1 MEFTQPHHA
10 LENIKQADLKSV
22 HSPPPS
28 FTTIYDLLCNN
39 PQLQKKAL
47 STWLT
52 LMLTLNEDTLVSQ
65 LNMLRNVCFIQTW
78 CYFCSHF
85 RAHRL
90 LCDNWGS
97 QIHLLYYGVLS
108 HLCIQQ
114 GAIATWLISR
124 YDKHH
129 NYPSTSVRD
138 RTGFLTFTR
147 QAIQFT
153 TRLV

>member
-1 MEFTQPHHA
+1 MLWKTSNKPTLNQFI
-10 LENIKQADLKSV
+10 LL
-22 HSPPPS
+22 PPLLRPS
-28 FTTIYDLLCNN
+28 TTSFVTIHNFK
-39 PQLQKKAL
+39 KKAL
-47 STWLT
+47 ATWLT

-97 QIHLLYYGVLS
+97 QIHLLYHGVLA
-108 HLCIQQ
+108 HLRIQQ